1 MTYQIPNE
9 LYSCRI
15 IKFMLQPL
23 IENSIYHGLEKKEA
37 EGLILIR
44 VSREEN
50 FLYIIVQDDGVGF
63 DSSCMN
69 VVDSGYAI
77 RNIQERIWLYYGGEG
92 CGLFF
97 ESTIGKGCKVT
108 IKIKPDVNP
117 ELPGNNEL

>member
-37 EGLILIR
+37 EGSILIR

-69 VVDSGYAI
+69 VVDSATEYATF
-77 RNIQERIWLYYGGEG
+77 RNEFGFITGG
-92 CGLFF
+92 
-97 ESTIGKGCKVT
+97 KVAVCFLNLQSARVV
-108 IKIKPDVNP
+108 K
-117 ELPGNNEL
+117 